1 MTQNRLPGK
10 FSEIGGMY
18 PAHLL
23 ISQDELTAM
32 VQRLGKQITEDYCG
46 KQILLVSILKGSFIF
61 CSDLVRAIDLPTT
74 VEFMACSSYGDGTSS
89 SGKVKIIKDLDYD
102 IKDKHVIL
110 VEDIVDTGL
119 TLSKLKEVL
128 SLRHPASLKICTA
141 FDKPVKRKVELH
153 PEYVGIEVPDEF
165 IIGYGLDY
173 QNYYRNLSE
182 IYAARPVEN

>member
-74 VEFMACSSYGDGTSS
+74 VEFMAKARHNVLKNIFDTSYISA
-89 SGKVKIIKDLDYD
+89 
-102 IKDKHVIL
+102 
-110 VEDIVDTGL
+110 TGQ
-119 TLSKLKEVL
+119 TTRAK
-128 SLRHPASLKICTA
+128 
-141 FDKPVKRKVELH
+141 
-153 PEYVGIEVPDEF
+153 
-165 IIGYGLDY
+165 
-173 QNYYRNLSE
+173 N
-182 IYAARPVEN
+182 